1 MTFTIPSEFE
11 GFIEHAVASGRYRS
25 EAELFAD
32 ALRLL
37 RDHERKWDSLR
48 DDIESGL
55 SELDRGE
62 KTVLDIED
70 IKRRGRDRLIEGT
83 ARP

>member
-32 ALRLL
+32 ALR
-37 RDHERKWDSLR
+37 SLR